1 MLTIPL
7 KMSAQGE
14 LVIIPRTQYD
24 ELVLHASQRDWIYE
38 KPVVN
43 HLRKRIA
50 VADKE
55 YKSGK
60 LIAWKK

>member
-1 MLTIPL
+1 MLTIPR

-24 ELVLHASQRDWIYE
+24 ELLLRASQNDWIYE
-38 KPVVN
+38 KPVAG

-50 VADKE
+50 TADKE

-60 LIAWKK
+60 LISWKK